1 MSGKTAILIDSGCD
15 LPESIVEKYNMYVLR
30 LKISYG
36 AQSFTDGETVDSAEV
51 YDRFSEEIPKT
62 SAPNLFDVEELI
74 DRIAADGYENIIAVC
89 ISSAL
94 SSTFNSIRLA
104 LSESTKVNSFVFDT
118 KNISIGAGM
127 YALWA
132 AQQLEQGT
140 EYEAVIAALPKKIND
155 SKVFFYMDTLK
166 YLIAGGR
173 IGKIAGA
180 IGSALDI
187 KPIITCDKKGEYT
200 KIALAKG
207 KEKALEKL
215 LAAVVKNKKAAD
227 WIAVMQG
234 NAQAT
239 VTAVKPKVLELLKQS
254 KIVIEK
260 QITASL
266 AVHTGPGL
274 VGICTFKV

>member
-1 MSGKTAILIDSGCD
+1 MSRKTAILVDSGCD
-15 LPESIVEKYNMYVLR
+15 LPEQLIEKYHLYVLR
-30 LKISYG
+30 LKIAYG
-36 AQSFTDGETVDSAEV
+36 TETCLDGETITAGEV
-51 YDRFSEEIPKT
+51 YDRFSKEIPKT
-62 SAPNLFDVEELI
+62 SAPNLFDVEELV
-74 DRIAADGYENIIAVC
+74 DRIVDDGYENVIAVC

-104 LSESTKVNSFVFDT
+104 LGENTAVNSFVFDT

-132 AQQLEQGT
+132 AQKLEQGAT
-140 EYEAVIAALPKKIND
+140 YEEVIGALPKKLND

-187 KPIITCDKKGEYT
+187 KPVITCDKKGEYT
-200 KIALAKG
+200 KAALAKG
-207 KEKALEKL
+207 RGKALEKL
-215 LAAVVKNKKAAD
+215 LAIVCKNKKAAD
-227 WIAVMQG
+227 WVAIMQG
-234 NAQAT
+234 NAGAT
-239 VTAVKPKVLELLKQS
+239 IAEIKPKVQRMLKGAQ
-254 KIVIEK
+254 IVVEK

-274 VGICTFKV
+274 VGICTFKA

>member
-1 MSGKTAILIDSGCD
+1 MNGKTAILIDSGCD
-15 LPESIVEKYNMYVLR
+15 LPENLIKKYNLYVLR
-30 LKISYG
+30 LKIAYG
-36 AQSFTDGETVDSAEV
+36 TETCLDGETITAGEV
-51 YDRFSEEIPKT
+51 YERFHSEIPKT
-62 SAPNLFDVEELI
+62 SAPNLFDVEELV
-74 DRIAADGYENIIAVC
+74 DRIVADGYENVIAVC

-104 LSESTKVNSFVFDT
+104 LGENAAVNSFVFDT

-132 AQQLEQGT
+132 AEQLEQGKT
-140 EYEAVIAALPKKIND
+140 YDQVVAALPKKLED

-180 IGSALDI
+180 IGSALDL
-187 KPIITCDKKGEYT
+187 KPVITCDKKGEYA
-200 KIALAKG
+200 KAAIARGKG
-207 KEKALEKL
+207 KALEKL
-215 LAAVVKNKKAAD
+215 LAVVSKHKKAAD
-227 WIAVMQG
+227 WIAIMQG
-234 NAQAT
+234 NAEAT
-239 VTAVKPKVLELLKQS
+239 LSEIKPQVQRLMKNA
-254 KIVIEK
+254 KIVVEK

-274 VGICTFKV
+274 IGICVFSA